1 LAGVLALLLAVLA
14 VTTFARLHR
23 GRELMLQSYHH
34 QAMILVQSLE
44 GASRAAM
51 RRGMWRRAMFRAL
64 VEEMAQHPPVKAITV
79 YGPGGRVLARGRNRA
94 MPQGTGG
101 GEELPPRA
109 ARKVA
114 ALEPVNLRADGE
126 LVLGQ
131 PFDPL
136 RRFRAQGRGLPAWAC
151 PMDDEQPGGGQP
163 GPGSGARMGP
173 GRMGPGMMGPGFRRP
188 PPEAE
193 AGGPQG
199 YSLVRMSTAAF
210 QEAARRAIWE
220 AVLLGVAMFVGA
232 GAVAWGLWAA
242 VRRRDREVARLRR
255 EVGEHQHLAAVG
267 RLAGSVA
274 HEVRNPLSAVRGLVQ
289 YLAKGEE
296 PGSRRAEYAAA
307 AVSEVD
313 RLERVVS
320 GLLEYTRPREPRR
333 IGLDLGE
340 SLASVAGLMSDDPR
354 AQGVEIALEVPEGLP
369 AVSAD
374 PDQVRQVLVNL
385 LVNALEALDG
395 RGRVE
400 VAAGSAG
407 GRVEVTVDDDG
418 PGLPEG
424 DPEQLFDPFYSTR
437 ERGTGLG
444 LALARRIARAH
455 GGELSAGPSP
465 AGGARFTLV
474 LPTEGS

>member
-14 VTTFARLHR
+14 VTTVARLHR
-23 GRELMLQSYHH
+23 GRELMLESYHH

-51 RRGMWRRAMFRAL
+51 RRGMWRRAVLRAL
-64 VEEMAQHPPVKAITV
+64 VEEMAQHPPVRSITV
-79 YGPGGRVLARGRNRA
+79 LDPEGGVLASGVNR
-94 MPQGTGG
+94 
-101 GEELPPRA
+101 EA
-109 ARKVA
+109 AGAGAGLAGLSAGAAERVA
-114 ALEPVNLRADGE
+114 RLEPVNLRQPGE
-126 LVLGQ
+126 LVVGR
-131 PFDPL
+131 PFDPF
-136 RRFRAQGRGLPAWAC
+136 RRFRAPGRRLPAWAC
-151 PMDDEQPGGGQP
+151 PMDQDQPGRPGQP
-163 GPGSGARMGP
+163 GMGP
-173 GRMGPGMMGPGFRRP
+173 GRMGRGRMGRP
-188 PPEAE
+188 P
-193 AGGPQG
+193 AGGAPPPGPQG
-199 YSLVRMSTAAF
+199 YALVRMSTAAF
-210 QEAARRAIWE
+210 QEAAHQAIRE
-220 AVLLGVAMFVGA
+220 AVLLGLAMFLGA

-289 YLAKGEE
+289 YLAKGEK
-296 PGSRRAEYAAA
+296 PGSERAEYAAA
-307 AVSEVD
+307 AVAEVD

-333 IGLDLGE
+333 VSLDVAE
-340 SLASVAGLMSDDPR
+340 SLASAVSLMSDDAR
-354 AQGVEIALEVPEGLP
+354 AQGVEIVLQAPADLP
-369 AVSAD
+369 PVAAD

-385 LVNALEALDG
+385 LVNALEAVDG

-400 VAAGSAG
+400 AAAGSAG

-424 DPEQLFDPFYSTR
+424 DPEQLFDPFFSTR
-437 ERGTGLG
+437 QRGTGLG
-444 LALARRIARAH
+444 LAIARRIARAH

-465 AGGARFTLV
+465 AGGARFTLS
-474 LPTEGS
+474 LPGEGS